1 MSLEEIL
8 STIQERLG
16 LTEPFKK
23 ERYASGGCINNAVI
37 LKSGGEKFFLKYHS
51 KPPKK
56 FFDAEAD
63 GLNLLKENGLQKVPM
78 VLDVGENYLLLE
90 FIPEGKKTSKTFQEA
105 GYQLAELHKKA
116 QPFFGGEK
124 NNYIGTIEQP
134 NEKFS
139 DWVEFYFQK
148 RLWYMAQL
156 AVDKGSLPQIALE
169 LLEKIYPK
177 LRDIIPDE
185 PPSLLHGDLWSG
197 NLMADS
203 QENPWFIDPSVYHG
217 HREMDLAMAYLFGG
231 FSEHFFNA
239 YHETYPLQPGIIER
253 TRFYQLYPL
262 LVHVVLFGGAYKW
275 ECLEI
280 LNNYG
285 V

>member
-1 MSLEEIL
+1 MEEIFSILEEK
-8 STIQERLG
+8 LG
-16 LTEPFKK
+16 LEEPLQM
-23 ERYASGGCINNAVI
+23 EQNASGGCINNALI
-37 LKSGGEKFFLKYHS
+37 LKSGGERFFLKYHS
-51 KPPKK
+51 NPPQN
-56 FFDAEAD
+56 FFRAEAD
-63 GLNLLKENGLQKVPM
+63 GLNLLKDNGLQQVPN

-90 FIPEGKKTSKTFQEA
+90 YIPEGRKTNKTFTEA
-105 GYQLAELHKKA
+105 GYQLAELHKKT

-139 DWVEFYFQK
+139 NWVEFYFQK
-148 RLWYMAQL
+148 RLWYMTQL
-156 AVDKGSLPQIALE
+156 AVDTGSLPKKALE

-177 LRDIIPDE
+177 LQDIIPNE

-203 QENPWFIDPSVYHG
+203 NENPWFIDPSVYHG
-217 HREMDLAMAYLFGG
+217 HREVDLAMAYLFGG
-231 FSEHFFNA
+231 FSEHFFST

-253 TRFYQLYPL
+253 KRLYQLYPL
-262 LVHVVLFGGAYKW
+262 LVHVILFGGGYKW